1 MLEGSFCTSKGCSC
15 RVSTEKPGRPPQERA
30 ERLSGKTPHCGSAKH
45 WGSQTAPRHPGKQHP
60 KQPQPESL
68 LCAVERTHGSRH
80 LFCLYILRE
89 TSRPG
94 PKIATD
100 RNLLFSR
107 PENLYMEAS
116 DLFPKYLKNRERKQ
130 NTANPHDATQG
141 NNSPHQQHSCPT
153 ALRST
158 STHISTSSALHC
170 KVCNPLTFTPKG
182 FQFILNLTL
191 WDTSSPQSQ
200 LKLL

>member
-1 MLEGSFCTSKGCSC
+1 
-15 RVSTEKPGRPPQERA
+15 
-30 ERLSGKTPHCGSAKH
+30 
-45 WGSQTAPRHPGKQHP
+45 
-60 KQPQPESL
+60 
-68 LCAVERTHGSRH
+68 
-80 LFCLYILRE
+80 
-89 TSRPG
+89 
-94 PKIATD
+94 
-100 RNLLFSR
+100 
-107 PENLYMEAS
+107 MEAS

-130 NTANPHDATQG
+130 NTANPRDATQG
-141 NNSPHQQHSCPT
+141 KNSPHQQHSCPT

-200 LKLL
+200 LKLLRRTVSRVQMPSVSRHSSQSSQCFLTFVSFTPSQETLQHRREREVPKRNSLIPQVQMFGVQQCQVWFPPQLLAIL